1 MLHQYEKIRTLSKQE
16 KQLHWYL
23 PWSQFLWFYIKPS
36 CSQVFSN
43 SQTFSDQ
50 IKKKNNY
57 VDKLLHFRRA
67 LIFVFETMRESGK
80 ARR

>member
-1 MLHQYEKIRTLSKQE
+1 MLYQYEKIKTLSK
-16 KQLHWYL
+16 KKSNCIGIVRGPSSCGSTLNLHVPKCSL
-23 PWSQFLWFYIKPS
+23 ILKHFLIKL
-36 CSQVFSN
+36 
-43 SQTFSDQ
+43 
-50 IKKKNNY
+50 KKKNY